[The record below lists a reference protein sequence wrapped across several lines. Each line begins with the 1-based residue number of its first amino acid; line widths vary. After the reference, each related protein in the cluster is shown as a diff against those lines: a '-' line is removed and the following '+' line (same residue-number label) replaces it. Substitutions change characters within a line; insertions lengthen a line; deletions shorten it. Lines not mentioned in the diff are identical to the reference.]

1 MTEWLHSL
9 TFKGF
14 PPDAKSRLIGKHP
27 DVGKDW
33 KQEEKGMAEN
43 EMVGW
48 HHHLNGYEFKQTL
61 GVGEGQGSL
70 VHCSPWG
77 HKEPDTTEWLDNSNS
92 IELPGGAGS
101 QEPACQWRKCWRPR
115 FSLWVQKIHWRRAWL
130 PIPAFWPGESHGQWS
145 LEGYSLQGCR
155 VGHDWST

>member
-9 TFKGF
+9 TFEGF

-48 HHHLNGYEFKQTL
+48 HHQLNGYEFKQTL
-61 GVGEGQGSL
+61 GDDEGQGSL
-70 VHCSPWG
+70 VRCSPWG
-77 HKEPDTTEWLDNSNS
+77 RKEPDTTEWLDNSNS
-92 IELPGGAGS
+92 IGLPGGAGS
-101 QEPACQWRKCWRPR
+101 QEPACQWRKRRRPR
-115 FSLWVQKIHWRRAWL
+115 FSLWVRKIHWRRAWL
-130 PIPAFWPGESHGQWS
+130 PIPAFWPGASHGQWS
-145 LEGYSLQGCR
+145 LGGYSLQGCR